1 MRLGYRLGRLAR
13 QNSIVFDS
21 NELGN
26 AGDTSTPAKQKTR
39 TQERSGTRRGV
50 HFFEP
55 TSMCGEVLL
64 TRKNAENETRSA
76 HVLRAHGNQHIWH
89 VACQCRGTASK
100 EGEGLEQDLLQV
112 APDREAGGSH
122 LQATEEEERIVEWT
136 RELREIRRMVE
147 LLQRR
152 DRKLHVKADVAVRR
166 LERLEKKLP
175 AGGRKA
181 RSLPVSLADRTKVAN
196 LVVDKWF
203 ADEKLRLLQHP
214 DRRDRLHPRQRC
226 PRCRSP
232 HDRH

>member
-1 MRLGYRLGRLAR
+1 MANR
-13 QNSIVFDS
+13 QNMIRAARSPPRAKCLVRRAVS
-21 NELGN
+21 SKEES
-26 AGDTSTPAKQKTR
+26 AGLKWTR
-39 TQERSGTRRGV
+39 QERERD
-50 HFFEP
+50 
-55 TSMCGEVLL
+55 
-64 TRKNAENETRSA
+64 A
-76 HVLRAHGNQHIWH
+76 I
-89 VACQCRGTASK
+89 K

-122 LQATEEEERIVEWT
+122 LQATAEEERIVEWT

-175 AGGRKA
+175 AGGRRA
-181 RSLPVSLADRTKVAN
+181 RSLPVSLADRTKVAK

-232 HDRH
+232 HDRR